1 MAGIGSSFLQ
11 LAGQINSSQLLIEK
25 PAGPAQMNDKP
36 FFCPKDSGL
45 QHFQMFLKLHN
56 DYILY
61 HVNTKMLCFSQ

>member
-45 QHFQMFLKLHN
+45 QHF
-56 DYILY
+56 
-61 HVNTKMLCFSQ
+61 